1 MFWNKLRVG
10 WGCGRSVPRE
20 CLHPPDKRAI
30 NAQREKETASLFLC
44 PIEGGGGGSSKQ
56 PPSWFWCLRILATRW
71 LEVLS
76 VSFRILLLMIYR
88 ACLCKKQTGR
98 RKNSSPPFYSFVH
111 LRPLYLGT
119 GNHNGQIT
127 LARNRESNCLHKME
141 CRPRAVSCRLVKS
154 KRSRNLIIWKPLFS
168 RICIR
173 KGLGGESWNGFFR
186 TTLGWVSHSTLSSRV
201 SSI

>member
-1 MFWNKLRVG
+1 MGMRKICSTRVLASSRQKG
-10 WGCGRSVPRE
+10 DKCPEGKRNSFSV
-20 CLHPPDKRAI
+20 
-30 NAQREKETASLFLC
+30 SL
-44 PIEGGGGGSSKQ
+44 PYRRGGGVGRSKQ

-141 CRPRAVSCRLVKS
+141 CRPRAVSCRIVKS

-173 KGLGGESWNGFFR
+173 KGWVVNLEMVSFGRHWSESVTPYYPRECLPFR
-186 TTLGWVSHSTLSSRV
+186 
-201 SSI
+201 

>member
-1 MFWNKLRVG
+1 MGMRKICSTRVLASSRQKG
-10 WGCGRSVPRE
+10 DKCPEGKRNSFSV
-20 CLHPPDKRAI
+20 
-30 NAQREKETASLFLC
+30 SL
-44 PIEGGGGGSSKQ
+44 PYRKGVAVVSS

-173 KGLGGESWNGFFR
+173 KGLGGESWNGFLSRDTGMSQSLHSLYPRECLPFR
-186 TTLGWVSHSTLSSRV
+186 
-201 SSI
+201 

>member
-1 MFWNKLRVG
+1 MGMRKICSTRVLASSRQKG
-10 WGCGRSVPRE
+10 DKCPEGKRNSFSV
-20 CLHPPDKRAI
+20 
-30 NAQREKETASLFLC
+30 SL
-44 PIEGGGGGSSKQ
+44 PYRRGGGVGRSKQ

-127 LARNRESNCLHKME
+127 LARYRESNCLHKME
-141 CRPRAVSCRLVKS
+141 CRPRAVSCRIVKS

-186 TTLGWVSHSTLSSRV
+186 ATLEWVSHSILSSRV
-201 SSI
+201 PSI